1 MSSAPPEKH
10 PIAVLQTLLDEA
22 VGIGVFPAAQAVV
35 LHRGVQVFGGVAG
48 KASGDTRF
56 DLASV
61 TKVLSTTALFVRLW
75 TEGKVGPDTLVSRYF
90 PGTPVG
96 DAGVTVAD
104 LLYHRSGLPPFV
116 PFFAQALTAHP
127 TLLDADCPAALRA
140 RVRDEV
146 LQAAATTPLA
156 AAPRTVSAYSDV
168 GFILLGEILAR
179 AAGAPLDTLFS
190 RHIAEPLGLSARF
203 HRLTDFPIDGTT
215 APTGA
220 TRPREPAP
228 GQEGLWKDVPSAPT
242 RPGEVD
248 DDNAWVMDGVA
259 GHAGLFGTAVDVAR
273 FGQAVLADCTGSSA
287 VLAPAPLWYR
297 ALATDP
303 LVPGSTRSMGFD
315 SPSKGVSSAG
325 RFIGDTPP
333 GAVGHL
339 GFTGTSLWIDLRR
352 SLVVVLVTNRVANGR
367 QELRIRDFRPVF
379 HDFVVEALGLTSTQQ
394 GPHA

>member
-1 MSSAPPEKH
+1 MSGGTH
-10 PIAVLQTLLDEA
+10 PIAILQKVLDDA
-22 VGIGVFPAAQAVV
+22 CGIGVFPSAQAVV

-48 KASGDTRF
+48 NVSGDTRF
-56 DLASV
+56 DLASL
-61 TKVLSTTALFVRLW
+61 TKVLSTTSLFLRLW
-75 TEGKVGPDTLVSRYF
+75 TEGKVGPETLVSRYF

-116 PFFAQALTAHP
+116 PFFAKALTAHP
-127 TLLDADCPAALRA
+127 ELLNADCPSALRA

-146 LQAAATTPLA
+146 IQAAASTPLA
-156 AAPRTVSAYSDV
+156 AEPKTRAAYSDV
-168 GFILLGEILAR
+168 GFILLGEILSR

-190 RHIAEPLGLSARF
+190 QHVAEPLGLGARF
-203 HRLTDFPIDGTT
+203 HRLTDFPADAAP

-228 GQEGLWKDVPSAPT
+228 GQEGLWKDVPVQPT
-242 RPGEVD
+242 RLGEVD

-273 FGQAVLADCTGSSA
+273 FGQAVLDGCSGSG
-287 VLAPAPLWYR
+287 VLAPGPLWHR

-303 LVPGSTRSMGFD
+303 LLQGSTRSMGFD
-315 SPSKGVSSAG
+315 SPSEGVSSAG
-325 RFIGDTPP
+325 HYIGDTPP

-339 GFTGTSLWIDLRR
+339 GFTGTSLWVDLRR
-352 SLVVVLVTNRVANGR
+352 SLVVALVTNRVANGR
-367 QELRIRDFRPVF
+367 QETRIRDFRPLF
-379 HDFVVEALGLTSTQQ
+379 HDFVVEALGLTELKQ
-394 GPHA
+394 GHHG